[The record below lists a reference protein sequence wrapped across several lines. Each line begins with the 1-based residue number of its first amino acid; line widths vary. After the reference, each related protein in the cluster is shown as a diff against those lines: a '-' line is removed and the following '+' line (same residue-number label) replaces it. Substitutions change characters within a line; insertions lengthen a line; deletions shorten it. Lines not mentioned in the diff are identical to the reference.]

1 MNQYETYPDAV
12 RDLQTRLRRLAEDD
26 SRLPQV
32 PIDGVYASLTRQA
45 VEDFQRLSGLTVT
58 GIADPVTWAAVQQA
72 YDALIAR
79 IDPPR
84 GIFPFPLT
92 SDDYALAPGEE
103 SDFAAILHLMLA
115 ALTLGYDDLGEIP
128 EGRRYDARS
137 ERAVRQIQK
146 KHGLAADGRVD
157 RATWNAIAEAYNRL
171 AAENQ

>member
-92 SDDYALAPGEE
+92 RSFGRSFLCRRISSAQNNVLGRQRFWEIVKNLFPKRFLTGAWGSAPLQ
-103 SDFAAILHLMLA
+103 SILYF
-115 ALTLGYDDLGEIP
+115 GGKP
-128 EGRRYDARS
+128 
-137 ERAVRQIQK
+137 
-146 KHGLAADGRVD
+146 
-157 RATWNAIAEAYNRL
+157 
-171 AAENQ
+171 